1 MSVCGRIGTN
11 TLTCGN
17 DKGTKICTC
26 GDKTGADCNCTA
38 DKNAK
43 KVTCVTKANML
54 ECSWDDKACES
65 DSGCERDAAE
75 TIVCR
80 KAAGANVQLNIVKKT
95 DTNKACVAMTCKPK
109 PVVTVTTT
117 DASDSGEGSNDKE
130 ADPPA
135 GACNESCR
143 DLLATSYS
151 HSLTQSDRLCLTHCL
166 QLPADCTTR
175 RTNERTTGHSC
186 KKTFK

>member
-11 TLTCGN
+11 EPECGN
-17 DKGTKICTC
+17 DKGSQICTC
-26 GDKTGADCNCTA
+26 GPTTGSNVADCDCTA
-38 DKNAK
+38 DTNEE

-65 DSGCERDAAE
+65 NSVCDRDTE
-75 TIVCR
+75 KTIVCR
-80 KAAGANVQLNIVKKT
+80 KAAGANVQLHIVKKT
-95 DTNKACVAMTCKPK
+95 PVQSKECQPITCEPK
-109 PVVTVTTT
+109 PVVTVATT
-117 DASDSGEGSNDKE
+117 DASDSGEVSKDPQ

-151 HSLTQSDRLCLTHCL
+151 HSLSQ
-166 QLPADCTTR
+166 
-175 RTNERTTGHSC
+175 TGYV
-186 KKTFK
+186 